1 MSISVAMLL
10 MAACLETF
18 LKSRL
23 PGAERFTYDNEHT
36 STTTTEGENA

>member
-1 MSISVAMLL
+1 MLSMAVAWKLL
-10 MAACLETF
+10 